1 VRELQ
6 RPPEIAGDDLA
17 TEMIRVWLAH
27 NELHASMLLGMWE
40 DAKDCE
46 IDERKAWG
54 HLLADLTRHIA
65 HGLRQS
71 HGWAEKSTIAWIRQE
86 FLESLADNMH
96 AVEGRYIDEESSE

>member
-6 RPPEIAGDDLA
+6 FPPEIAGDELA

-27 NELHASMLLGMWE
+27 NKLHVSMLLGMWE
-40 DAKDCE
+40 DAPDCKV
-46 IDERKAWG
+46 DERKAWG

-65 HGLRQS
+65 NGLHQS

-86 FLESLADNMH
+86 FLENLADSSH
-96 AVEGRYIDEESSE
+96 TIEGSCTDE